1 MSFPSLLFKYSY
13 FSEFQL
19 IISTIGLCY
28 CMHIPDCDL
37 WDCRYL
43 HERFSQVQEEVNLLK
58 SNIMKY
64 KVGNKECLCESGNVQ
79 LIYDFFKSV
88 FFCMCTQPKS
98 GCFDLKCLSNVAQRA
113 LFSCFPSAQTALERR
128 KNSSTYGKSNS
139 SPLTGVLSAKQGENT
154 NCSALSEFSLNRYQT
169 IGRDNVPSVL
179 EHVE

>member
-1 MSFPSLLFKYSY
+1 
-13 FSEFQL
+13 
-19 IISTIGLCY
+19 
-28 CMHIPDCDL
+28 
-37 WDCRYL
+37 
-43 HERFSQVQEEVNLLK
+43 
-58 SNIMKY
+58 
-64 KVGNKECLCESGNVQ
+64 
-79 LIYDFFKSV
+79 
-88 FFCMCTQPKS
+88 MCTHPKS

-169 IGRDNVPSVL
+169 VGRDNVPSVL